1 MLVYVA
7 RKNIERYRAL
17 LKAAQDDERRR
28 VLERLIAEE
37 EARLAK
43 LMAPRT
49 DAEE

>member
-7 RKNIERYRAL
+7 RKNIERCRAF
-17 LKAAQDDERRR
+17 LKATQDEERRR

-43 LMAPRT
+43 LIAARS